1 MISIKI
7 VKNRIVH
14 EPSPHKCF
22 KIQPL
27 TSYQVSRILLIMAQT
42 LTFIFV
48 GLLAFGTLI
57 RLWLG
62 SRQISFVQAH
72 REKVPD
78 AFVNNITLD
87 AHQKAADYS
96 SAKTKIVLVEVIVQ
110 ALLLFALTIG
120 GGLQWIDTFWMGL
133 LPNHEIFRGALV
145 ICSALLISSLIDL
158 PFDYYKTFV
167 IDEQFGFNK
176 MTRKMFLSDLVKHS
190 IVGLLLGAPILF
202 AALWL
207 MQGAGEY
214 WWFYLWV
221 VWTVFNIVML
231 AVYPTFIAP
240 LFNKFTPLADEGL
253 KSRIE
258 SLLTKCG
265 FKSQGLFVMDGSAR
279 SSHGNAYFTGF
290 GSSKR
295 VVFFDTLLE
304 RLNVEEIEA
313 VLAHELGHF
322 KHHHVIKRIAMI
334 FFVSFLGLALL
345 GWLINQSWFFEG
357 LGVTTESNY
366 MALLL
371 FMLVSPV
378 FLFLIRPLM
387 ASYSRKNEF
396 EADDYAAKNAS
407 ANHLIEALV
416 KLYRDNAST
425 LTPDPIHSA
434 FYDSHPPASIRIS
447 KLAAYTS

>member
-1 MISIKI
+1 
-7 VKNRIVH
+7 
-14 EPSPHKCF
+14 
-22 KIQPL
+22 
-27 TSYQVSRILLIMAQT
+27 MAHT
-42 LTFIFV
+42 LTLIFI
-48 GLLAFGTLI
+48 GLLVFSTMI
-57 RLWLG
+57 RFWLG
-62 SRQISFVQAH
+62 SRQISHVQSH
-72 REKVPD
+72 RKSVPD
-78 AFVNNITLD
+78 AFTKNIILD

-96 SAKTKIVLVEVIVQ
+96 SAKTKLGLIEMVIQ
-110 ALLLFALTIG
+110 ACLLFALTIG
-120 GGLQWIDTFWMGL
+120 GGLQWIDSIWAGISS
-133 LPNHEIFRGALV
+133 NHEIIRGALV
-145 ICSALLISSLIDL
+145 ICSALLVSSVIDL
-158 PFDYYKTFV
+158 PFEYYKTFV
-167 IDEQFGFNK
+167 IDEKFGFNK
-176 MTRKMFLSDLVKHS
+176 MTRQMFFTDLMKHS
-190 IVGLLLGAPILF
+190 FVGLLLGAPILF

-214 WWFYLWV
+214 WWLYLWV

-253 KSRIE
+253 KARIE

-265 FKSQGLFVMDGSAR
+265 FKSQGLFVMDGSVR

-304 RLNVEEIEA
+304 RLSAEEIEA

-334 FFVSFLGLALL
+334 FFISFLGLALL
-345 GWLINQSWFFEG
+345 GWLINQPWFYQG
-357 LGVTTESNY
+357 LGVTSESNH

-378 FLFLIRPLM
+378 FLFLIRPFM

-407 ANHLIEALV
+407 ASHLVEALV

-425 LTPDPIHSA
+425 LTPDPLHSA

-447 KLAAYTS
+447 KLAAYTES